1 MKLNPVFGCSICDG
15 PLEASFQFERYPLI
29 TSASTGGA
37 TAPLLP
43 ISVGLCPSCAHVQ
56 LTEQPDAELLDR
68 IYSDDYT
75 SVVEKGVFARADR
88 MQIDCKT
95 FLEFASPRPV
105 RNMKVMEIG
114 CFDGAFLSLFEDCEL
129 LGCEPNPIGKLAQ
142 QRGVDVRPRY
152 FTRSEFP
159 PQSIDLIVMRH
170 LIEHLPDP
178 ASVLNGCATI
188 MAKDGLLLIETPHIE
203 HTLDNLVIGNFYH
216 QHLHYF
222 SRFSLEIILKRAGLA
237 IVAHARKDF
246 RQFVLARVGKRP
258 NTMSAPLGYADRL
271 RADLRRYHAHVLDL
285 RNSLNAW
292 LNETNAR
299 IAIYGASSTATGII
313 HLGSIPTERLA
324 YLVDGD
330 PRKIGFFAPGT
341 TARVYA
347 PDHLRE
353 DPVDAVIVA
362 SDFYAQEITDML
374 KKNYV
379 GAARWR
385 VLCHPQFEV
394 MELAAVS

>member
-1 MKLNPVFGCSICDG
+1 MKLNLISGCSICGG
-15 PLEASFQFERYPLI
+15 PLEAAFEFERYPLI

-37 TAPLLP
+37 SAPLLP
-43 ISVGLCPSCAHVQ
+43 ISVGLCPACAHVQ
-56 LTEQPDAELLDR
+56 LTKQPDAELLDH

-88 MQIDCKT
+88 MHTECKA
-95 FLEFASPRPV
+95 FLDFALPQPV

-129 LGCEPNPIGKLAQ
+129 LGCEPNPIGDVAQ
-142 QRGVDVRPRY
+142 QRGIDVRRRY

-159 PQSIDLIVMRH
+159 PNTIHLIVMRH

-178 ASVLNGCATI
+178 VPILGDCAEI
-188 MAKDGLLLIETPHIE
+188 MANGASLLIETPHIE
-203 HTLDNLVIGNFYH
+203 HTLSNLVIGNFYH

-222 SRFSLEIILKRAGLA
+222 SRFSLEIMLRRAGFA
-237 IVAHARKDF
+237 TVAYARKDF
-246 RQFVLARVGKRP
+246 RQFVLAQYEGRP
-258 NTMSAPLGYADRL
+258 AAISAPDGYADEL
-271 RADLRRYHAHVLDL
+271 RAGLRRYRAHVAGLK
-285 RNSLNAW
+285 NSLNTW
-292 LNETNAR
+292 LNEKNAR

-330 PRKIGFFAPGT
+330 PRKLGFVAPGT

-347 PDHLRE
+347 PEHLRE

-362 SDFYAQEITDML
+362 SDFYAKEITDAL
-374 KKNYV
+374 KKDYA

-385 VLCHPQFEV
+385 VLCHPRFEV
-394 MELAAVS
+394 MDLATA